1 LLAILIHIK
10 PCSSTRL
17 DNLSPLNFTDMNGKD
32 KKKDERPIAYPMPT
46 ETDKQL
52 HNQPEFIDEEPNTFQ
67 KEISDLPV
75 KKEANSE

>member
-1 LLAILIHIK
+1 
-10 PCSSTRL
+10 
-17 DNLSPLNFTDMNGKD
+17 MNGKD